1 MIPDLPNHLKNV
13 VPRGLFSQGRGHRR
27 GGMGS
32 GNTLPPSYDE
42 ISAPTVSEKITSFW
56 NQKFNRGYKLN
67 SYIGLGARLSQVWL
81 NQYTII
87 IILLLVKVLLF
98 KDSLSYALKSAEKHT
113 MSTCTSTE
121 DMVSE
126 ALSMPHYMAQG
137 ANELVTLGVEHSIS
151 ALIKTLLLIITGV
164 ENLIIFSIEMIIGTY
179 ACLITAAINSSAGT
193 AINATESVIDFVND
207 GLEDIADELEKG
219 MGGLTKVVNGA
230 GNVVED
236 VANLFT
242 GGDTEIKDVNI
253 TVGKL
258 HDFKIPDSVNEKLT
272 ELRDNLPTYD
282 GVKNSTENLI
292 RTPFDKLKSELND
305 SLHNKIQFNSK
316 ALVIPEKKTAL
327 FCNENGGIK
336 DFYASLTKSV
346 GLTTRIFIIV
356 LILAAILA
364 CIPVAWREIRNWR
377 WINECARRERDLNSY
392 PDVNEKIAII
402 HDATY
407 RGVVIAQDI
416 AAKPLKTA
424 ENRLLIKWW
433 VDYIFYAPALAVLLL
448 SVCGFIVVS
457 IQYIILYRVERAL
470 PEFKSSVQRLT
481 GEVVDIARSEGINWS
496 QSTNHELNSTEG
508 SINNHVFGWVRT
520 ATDSVNDTLTSFQSS
535 MNKTL
540 HDDFD
545 NTPLYDPISKVMYCV
560 IGSKVEK
567 AIEGLTWV
575 HENAKV
581 SLPRVNDT
589 YLTDSSTGM
598 NPQKVANSTA
608 TSMINILQAL
618 IDAYEKSLHL
628 ELYIATVLFCL
639 WLLVALLGSIYC
651 LWTRRSLIKDGLLNR
666 QNPSHGPNITSYYS
680 ANPEIKQGIAFPGFR
695 DISRKP
701 TPLNDWAATDA
712 FKAGSIYA
720 SSTTPNSPVQPR
732 PETEICLKG
741 IQKPLAVVVNQS
753 PDFRKSSKGTT
764 SF

>member
-1 MIPDLPNHLKNV
+1 MIPDLSNHLRNV

-27 GGMGS
+27 GGGGS
-32 GNTLPPSYDE
+32 ATTLPPSYDE
-42 ISAPTVSEKITSFW
+42 VSASTVSEKITTFW
-56 NQKFNRGYKLN
+56 NQKFKRGYKLH

-87 IILLLVKVLLF
+87 IILVLVKILLF

-113 MSTCTSTE
+113 MSTCESTE
-121 DMVSE
+121 DVVSQTMS
-126 ALSMPHYMAQG
+126 LPHYMAQS

-207 GLEDIADELEKG
+207 GLEDIADELEQG
-219 MGGLTKVVNGA
+219 MAGLTKVINGA
-230 GNVVED
+230 GGVVED
-236 VANLFT
+236 VANLFS

-253 TVGKL
+253 SVGKL
-258 HDFKIPDSVNEKLT
+258 HNFRIPDSVNEKLT
-272 ELRDNLPTYD
+272 DLRDNLPTYD

-292 RTPFDKLKSELND
+292 RSPFEKLKSELND
-305 SLHNKIQFNSK
+305 TLQDKIQFNSK
-316 ALVIPEKKTAL
+316 ALAVPDKRTAI
-327 FCNENGGIK
+327 FCDQNGGIK

-346 GLTTRIFIIV
+346 GLTTRVIIIT
-356 LILAAILA
+356 LIVAALLA
-364 CIPVAWREIRNWR
+364 CIPVAWREIRNWK
-377 WINECARRERDLNSY
+377 WINECARRERDLANS

-402 HDATY
+402 HDATN
-407 RGVVIAQDI
+407 RGVVVAQDI

-424 ENRLLIKWW
+424 EDRILIKWW

-448 SVCGFIVVS
+448 SLCGFLVVI
-457 IQYIILYRVERAL
+457 IQYIILFHVKNAL
-470 PEFKSSVQRLT
+470 PEFKDNVQRVT
-481 GEVVDIARSEGINWS
+481 GEVVNIVRSEGVNWS
-496 QSTNHELNSTEG
+496 KSTNHELNSTEG
-508 SINNHVFGWVRT
+508 SINDHVFGWVRT

-540 HDDFD
+540 HDDFE
-545 NTPLYDPISKVMYCV
+545 NTPLYSPISKVMYCV
-560 IGSKVEK
+560 IGSKLEK
-567 AIEGLTWV
+567 ATEGLTWV
-575 HENAKV
+575 HDNAKV

-589 YLTDSSTGM
+589 YLTDSSTGL
-598 NPQKVANSTA
+598 NPQKVANSTS

-628 ELYIATVLFCL
+628 ELYIAIVLFVL
-639 WLLVALLGSIYC
+639 WLFLAILSCLYC
-651 LWTRRSLIKDGLLNR
+651 LCTRRTLTKDGLFPR
-666 QNPSHGPNITSYYS
+666 QNPSYGPNFNSYYS

-695 DISRKP
+695 DVSRKP
-701 TPLNDWAATDA
+701 TPFNDWPTTDA
-712 FKAGSIYA
+712 FKYGSIYA
-720 SSTTPNSPVQPR
+720 SSTTPNTPTQTR
-732 PETEICLKG
+732 PETELYLKG
-741 IQKPLAVVVNQS
+741 VQKPLAVVVNQS